1 MSLSQRKKENRLKLS
16 SWNLPVEVL
25 EYYKKHGV
33 EQMFP
38 WQVYV
43 TFELHIDNVLS
54 ALSAEVFIIIYYQ
67 LYCMLYHCAY
77 TYEASV
83 FV

>member
-1 MSLSQRKKENRLKLS
+1 M
-16 SWNLPVEVL
+16 EVL

-43 TFELHIDNVLS
+43 TFELHVDSVLS
-54 ALSAEVFIIIYYQ
+54 ALSAEDILYVYYQ
-67 LYCMLYHCAY
+67 LYCMLYQYAY
-77 TYEASV
+77 TYGASV